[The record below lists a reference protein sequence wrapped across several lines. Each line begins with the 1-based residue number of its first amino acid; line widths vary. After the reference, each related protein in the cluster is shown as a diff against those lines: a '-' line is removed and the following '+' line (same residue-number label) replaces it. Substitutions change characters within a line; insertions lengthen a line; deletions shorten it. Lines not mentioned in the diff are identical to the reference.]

1 MQLIPLA
8 HSHDI
13 NELILLQ
20 SLLNG
25 SGIEHVVRHAN
36 ICSLYPGLPGFGSQ
50 VLVREHD
57 VSRARDLLFRLQLD
71 VREVS
76 PEGGSDK

>member
-8 HSHDI
+8 HSYDI

-20 SLLNG
+20 SLLDG

-50 VLVREHD
+50 VLVRDYD
-57 VSRARDLLFRLQLD
+57 VLRAKDLLFRLKLD
-71 VREVS
+71 VREVCA
-76 PEGGSDK
+76 EGGSEE